1 MQGSFLT
8 CDHHS
13 CISIVISCHFSSPG
27 KNWDLT
33 AALSDYEQLRQVH
46 TANLPPVFNE
56 GRCPKQ
62 PEREPPPPGHTAER
76 PCLPRQDD
84 IAQGTCCGACQA
96 PASWSSV
103 VYKGA
108 GAGVH
113 RRVRSPPFPAAG
125 TWGSSGTTP
134 HPVAYSFHSCLRGE
148 ESESTSLGS
157 PILPGVLV
165 FPDPTSLTLAKLF
178 PKRHSLQTCST
189 LMFIISCVS
198 FSMC

>member
-1 MQGSFLT
+1 MHGSFLT
-8 CDHHS
+8 CDHYS

-84 IAQGTCCGACQA
+84 IAQGTCCGARQA
-96 PASWSSV
+96 PASWSRGLQGGWDRGAQKGEV
-103 VYKGA
+103 VA
-108 GAGVH
+108 FPSC
-113 RRVRSPPFPAAG
+113 RRMRLFRHHTSPCHLQLPLLPQGQGESPLLLDPVFLLESWFSQTRHLSPLQNYFP
-125 TWGSSGTTP
+125 SGIASK
-134 HPVAYSFHSCLRGE
+134 PV
-148 ESESTSLGS
+148 
-157 PILPGVLV
+157 
-165 FPDPTSLTLAKLF
+165 
-178 PKRHSLQTCST
+178 
-189 LMFIISCVS
+189 
-198 FSMC
+198 